1 MPSTSA
7 KQHRFMEAIAHNK
20 AFAKKAGVPQ
30 SVGKDFSNA
39 DKGKTFSKGGEM
51 RPKKQAMKPRVDP
64 MVLAAMMRGGAGG
77 PPPGAAPAPMPMAQ
91 GPSGPPPGGMGMKKG
106 GMAKESKAM
115 EAKEMNFMKKKGASK
130 SMMRHE
136 EEEVKGMKKGG
147 MAKETMGPRG
157 MGMDVEK
164 GSNKLTKFG
173 ESAIQ
178 KKGHTKGRN
187 LGDSGPT
194 VKTQTARFAAGG
206 SVHNRA
212 DGIAKKGF
220 TKGRYI

>member
-77 PPPGAAPAPMPMAQ
+77 PPPGATPAQ

-106 GMAKESKAM
+106 GLSKEHHRHLAEHHLSMAEHHHSMHSKGGKVKKMAK
-115 EAKEMNFMKKKGASK
+115 
-130 SMMRHE
+130 
-136 EEEVKGMKKGG
+136 GG
-147 MAKETMGPRG
+147 IAEDPAIDRG
-157 MGMDVEK
+157 ERQLK
-164 GSNKLTKFG
+164 HG
-173 ESAIQ
+173 EHAVQ
-178 KKGHTKGRN
+178 ERGHTKAREFKMPGGSTTGMKR
-187 LGDSGPT
+187 GGMP
-194 VKTQTARFAAGG
+194 RFAEGG
-206 SVHNRA
+206 RVHNRA

-220 TKGRYI
+220 TRGKYC

>member
-20 AFAKKAGVPQ
+20 AFAKKVGVPQ

-77 PPPGAAPAPMPMAQ
+77 PPPGAAQAPMPMAP
-91 GPSGPPPGGMGMKKG
+91 PSPPMAPPMGAPAGAPPGMKHGGLSKEHHRHLAEHHLSMAEHHHAMHSKGGKVKKMAKGGIAEDPAIERGERHLKHGEHAVQERGRTKAREFKMPGGSTTGMKRG
-106 GMAKESKAM
+106 GM
-115 EAKEMNFMKKKGASK
+115 
-130 SMMRHE
+130 
-136 EEEVKGMKKGG
+136 
-147 MAKETMGPRG
+147 P
-157 MGMDVEK
+157 
-164 GSNKLTKFG
+164 
-173 ESAIQ
+173 
-178 KKGHTKGRN
+178 
-187 LGDSGPT
+187 
-194 VKTQTARFAAGG
+194 RFAEGG

-220 TKGRYI
+220 TRGKYC

>member
-77 PPPGAAPAPMPMAQ
+77 PPPGAAQAPMPMAP
-91 GPSGPPPGGMGMKKG
+91 PSPPMAPPMGAPAGAPPGMKHGGLSKEHHRHLAEHHLSMAEHHHAMHSKGGKVKKMAKGGIAEDPAIERGERHLKHGEHAVQERGRTKAREFKMPGGSTTGMKRG
-106 GMAKESKAM
+106 GM
-115 EAKEMNFMKKKGASK
+115 
-130 SMMRHE
+130 
-136 EEEVKGMKKGG
+136 
-147 MAKETMGPRG
+147 P
-157 MGMDVEK
+157 
-164 GSNKLTKFG
+164 
-173 ESAIQ
+173 
-178 KKGHTKGRN
+178 
-187 LGDSGPT
+187 
-194 VKTQTARFAAGG
+194 RFAEGG
-206 SVHNRA
+206 LV
-212 DGIAKKGF
+212 GGKK
-220 TKGRYI
+220 RYV

>member
-106 GMAKESKAM
+106 GMAKE
-115 EAKEMNFMKKKGASK
+115 
-130 SMMRHE
+130 
-136 EEEVKGMKKGG
+136 
-147 MAKETMGPRG
+147 TMGPRG
-157 MGMDVEK
+157 MGRDVEK

-173 ESAIQ
+173 ESAVQ

>member
-106 GMAKESKAM
+106 GLSKEHHRHLAEHHLSMAEHHHAMHSKGGKVKKMAKGGIAEDPAI
-115 EAKEMNFMKKKGASK
+115 ERGE
-130 SMMRHE
+130 RHL
-136 EEEVKGMKKGG
+136 KH
-147 MAKETMGPRG
+147 
-157 MGMDVEK
+157 
-164 GSNKLTKFG
+164 G
-173 ESAIQ
+173 EHAVQ
-178 KKGHTKGRN
+178 ERGHTKAREFKMPGGSTTGMKR
-187 LGDSGPT
+187 GGMP
-194 VKTQTARFAAGG
+194 RFAEGG
-206 SVHNRA
+206 LV
-212 DGIAKKGF
+212 GGKK
-220 TKGRYI
+220 RYV